1 MSMADRPSSRFDHA
15 GLAVADLAAATAWY
29 VEALGLEQ
37 ELTLRIE
44 EIELDIEMLRHPAYG
59 YRIELLHRPDTAGG
73 KPADPAQ
80 AALVAGYGHLAF
92 DVGDLEAAYDRVVSL
107 GARPVMDPRPA
118 PEPGVRMAFVADPEG
133 NLLELLERS

>member
-59 YRIELLHRPDTAGG
+59 YRIELLQRPDTAGA

-133 NLLELLERS
+133 NLLELLERP

>member
-1 MSMADRPSSRFDHA
+1 MSMADRPPSRFDHA

-29 VEALGLEQ
+29 VEAFGLER

-92 DVGDLEAAYDRVVSL
+92 DIGDLAAAYERLVAL
-107 GARPVMDPRPA
+107 GARPVMAPRPA

-133 NLLELLERS
+133 NLLELLQRS

>member
-1 MSMADRPSSRFDHA
+1 MSMTDRPSPSFDHA
-15 GLAVADLAAATAWY
+15 GLAVADLAAVTAWY
-29 VEALGLEQ
+29 VEAFGLER

-59 YRIELLHRPDTAGG
+59 YRIELLHRPDTAGA

-133 NLLELLERS
+133 NLLELLQRS